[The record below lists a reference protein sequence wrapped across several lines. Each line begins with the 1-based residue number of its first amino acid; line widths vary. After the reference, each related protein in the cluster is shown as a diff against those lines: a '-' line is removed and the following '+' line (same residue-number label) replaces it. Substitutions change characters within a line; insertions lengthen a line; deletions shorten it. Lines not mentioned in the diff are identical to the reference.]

1 VPVSLPILRVRESR
15 RASRARIL
23 VLGPSTVE
31 VVVPEGTSARWV
43 ERFVEEHRGWIDRRL
58 AAAADLP
65 RLGLDR
71 PGVVWIEGRAE
82 PRPAGDVEQ
91 WYRRQARAALTSAVR
106 RESERL
112 AIVEWQRI
120 RVADQRS
127 RWGSCSIRGTLS
139 FSWRLVMAPPEVL
152 EYVVV
157 HELCHLR
164 HMDHSPRFWQLLDSA
179 WPTRREQQS
188 WLRSHGAELHA
199 YAP

>member
-1 VPVSLPILRVRESR
+1 M
-15 RASRARIL
+15 
-23 VLGPSTVE
+23 VLGPSSVE

-43 ERFVEEHRGWIDRRL
+43 ERFVEDHRGWIDRRL
-58 AAAADLP
+58 EAASELP
-65 RLGLDR
+65 RLGLEQ
-71 PGVVWIEGRAE
+71 PGVVWIEGRAL
-82 PRPAGDVEQ
+82 PRPAGDVER

-106 RESERL
+106 REGERL
-112 AIVEWQRI
+112 SISGWQRI

-127 RWGSCSIRGTLS
+127 RWGSCSVRGTLS

-152 EYVVV
+152 GYVVV

-179 WPTRREQQS
+179 WPTRQEQQS

-199 YAP
+199 YTP